1 MKATAVKLDQNDK
14 SLLIRCLVQHER
26 KLEAA
31 LKGES
36 DLSYGWS
43 LLVQEK
49 QQVQD
54 LKSKLGA

>member
-1 MKATAVKLDQNDK
+1 MTLDQNDK

-26 KLEAA
+26 KLEEA
-31 LKGES
+31 LREAS

-54 LKSKLGA
+54 LKSKLGAQS